1 MAASVSSWCCSDDNA
16 PGPIHGVF
24 ISDAYSHDAYGP
36 RGAAHLQNL
45 IVIVSYFCRN
55 NYCPGFFLD
64 STLLDH
70 TYCSNSAT
78 LIAADNPPHL
88 QHSPYIRQ

>member
-1 MAASVSSWCCSDDNA
+1 MKMWQPPFQVGIVAMIMLQDLY
-16 PGPIHGVF
+16 IE
-24 ISDAYSHDAYGP
+24 YS
-36 RGAAHLQNL
+36 GAAHLQNL
-45 IVIVSYFCRN
+45 IGIVSYFCHN